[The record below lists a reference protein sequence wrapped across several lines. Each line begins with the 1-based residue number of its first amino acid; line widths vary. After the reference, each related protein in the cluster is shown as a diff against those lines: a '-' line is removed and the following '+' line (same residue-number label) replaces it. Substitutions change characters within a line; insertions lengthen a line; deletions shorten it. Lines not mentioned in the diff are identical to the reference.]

1 MTHKLRRVDDA
12 SPIHHQAVHP
22 HHHGKR
28 FAVHHRLAIHPTIS
42 RLAASPAVNRC
53 QRGMTLVELVITIVI
68 IGIAAAALFSAT
80 ASITARSA
88 DPMLGAQSLHLA
100 ESLME
105 EMQSVPFN
113 AIADIAPRE
122 PQYRDGSGIEALE
135 NYSVGAVVSDYS
147 IGGQPGKRIDVDVTD
162 PTGRTLR
169 LTGYRTEY

>member
-1 MTHKLRRVDDA
+1 MK
-12 SPIHHQAVHP
+12 Q
-22 HHHGKR
+22 
-28 FAVHHRLAIHPTIS
+28 
-42 RLAASPAVNRC
+42 

-68 IGIAAAALFSAT
+68 IGIAAAALFSAM

-88 DPMLGAQSLHLA
+88 DPLLEAQSLHLA

-135 NYSVGAVVSDYS
+135 NYRVGAVVSDYS

-169 LTGYRTEY
+169 LTGYRADY

>member
-1 MTHKLRRVDDA
+1 MKQQ
-12 SPIHHQAVHP
+12 S
-22 HHHGKR
+22 
-28 FAVHHRLAIHPTIS
+28 
-42 RLAASPAVNRC
+42 
-53 QRGMTLVELVITIVI
+53 GMTLVELVITIVI
-68 IGIAAAALFSAT
+68 IGIAAAALFSAM

-88 DPMLGAQSLHLA
+88 DPLLEAQSLHLA

-162 PTGRTLR
+162 PTGRMLR
-169 LTGYRTEY
+169 LTGYRAEY